1 MTQTRAAL
9 EARSLRPQLLTD
21 FGGRIVP
28 DSVRPADS

>member
-9 EARSLRPQLLTD
+9 EADPFVRSLLTD